1 MKARRLIPL
10 GIVAVAAVV
19 IAAVAALA
27 ASGSSDAAPGQGAI
41 RIGLVSDVG
50 RFNDRSFNQSA
61 LEGLKRAQKS
71 LGVKGRPVESRQT
84 SDYVP
89 NLGSLAREGFDLT
102 IGVGFLLAEAL
113 NTAAKRYTDSNFA
126 IIDYSVNAPPFACS
140 RSSRR
145 TPMCRA

>member
-19 IAAVAALA
+19 IAAIAALA
-27 ASGSSDAAPGQGAI
+27 ASGSSDAAPGQGSV

-61 LEGLKRAQKS
+61 LEGLKKAQRQ
-71 LGVKGRPVESRQT
+71 LGVRGRPVESRQT

-89 NLGSLAREGFDLT
+89 NLA
-102 IGVGFLLAEAL
+102 
-113 NTAAKRYTDSNFA
+113 
-126 IIDYSVNAPPFACS
+126 
-140 RSSRR
+140 
-145 TPMCRA
+145 